1 MAANT
6 YIGKW
11 FSDVWNIFTN
21 ELNLVVHD
29 SGVMLIF
36 LFAGLVYPVLYNC
49 IYGHGTVE
57 EMPIAIVDQS
67 QGPYSRRYVQKLD
80 ATREC
85 AVAYNCL
92 DMKEA
97 QALMAQG
104 KVHGIVNIPR
114 DFDAAQVRLD
124 QGIIS
129 TYSDM
134 STFLYYKNMML
145 ATNLVML
152 DEMHT
157 VQAEHY
163 AAAGY
168 TGELADQLIEPVGF
182 DDHLPYNR
190 NISFTLFFV
199 YMALFMILQQ
209 VMFYGSSTLAGT
221 IREEGRN
228 FASLSQ
234 NLSGFGMGRVSLG
247 RGAAYF
253 IVFMLLGM
261 YGAVMVPHWF
271 HLPMHASW
279 QVILVLLLFFV
290 TDIIF
295 FSFTFSTFIKRRET
309 VLVMLLFVTPIA
321 VFLTGFTWPQANFPL
336 VWKWLSY
343 VFPSTYGCR
352 AYMVLSQTG
361 TLSSIAPEIRAMT
374 IQIMVYFTLATLSF
388 KREDRVTMKENLKL
402 CDFTDPEYI

>member
-1 MAANT
+1 MAKT
-6 YIGKW
+6 YIGRW
-11 FSDVWNIFTN
+11 FQDVWNIFTN

-49 IYGHGTVE
+49 IYGHGIVE
-57 EMPIAIVDQS
+57 EMPIAVVDQS
-67 QGPYSRRYVQKLD
+67 QGPYSRRYVRKLD

-92 DMKEA
+92 DMQEA
-97 QALMAQG
+97 QALMAEG
-104 KVHGIVNIPR
+104 KVHGIVSIPR
-114 DFDAAQVRLD
+114 DFDAALVRME
-124 QGIIS
+124 QGVIS

-134 STFLYYKNMML
+134 STFLYYKNMTL

-152 DEMHT
+152 DEMHA

-168 TGELADQLIEPVGF
+168 TGEDAVQLIEPVGV

-199 YMALFMILQQ
+199 YMAMFMILQQ
-209 VMFYGSSTLAGT
+209 VMFYGSATLAGT
-221 IREEGRN
+221 VREEGRS
-228 FASLSQ
+228 FASLTQ

-253 IVFMLLGM
+253 LIFMLLGF
-261 YGAVMVPHWF
+261 YGAILVPHWF
-271 HLPMHASW
+271 HLPMHASGLE
-279 QVILVLLLFFV
+279 ILVLLLFFV

-295 FSFTFSTFIKRRET
+295 FSFTFSALIDRRET
-309 VLVMLLFVTPIA
+309 VLVLLLFVTPIA
-321 VFLTGFTWPQANFPL
+321 VFLTGFTWPQANFPA
-336 VWKWLSY
+336 VWKGLSY
-343 VFPSTYGCR
+343 VFPSSFGCR

-361 TLSSIAPEIRAMT
+361 TLSSIAPEIRVMT
-374 IQIMVYFTLATLSF
+374 IQIMVYFALATLSL
-388 KREDRVTMKENLKL
+388 KRESAR
-402 CDFTDPEYI
+402 IQ